1 MFLKLMLMLSLTA
14 NATEPAK
21 FTFLEYKQPAPFEG
35 VLFDE
40 YSISTILSDYDI
52 AAYACQIRVDYE
64 IEKLQETHKFE
75 IESLKIKHKSLTDE
89 YDLFIIQ
96 KDKEIDLLAA
106 ALKKTSPRYKWLYF
120 AGGIVIGTAGSYGVY
135 KALDEK

>member
-1 MFLKLMLMLSLTA
+1 MFLKLLLMLSLSA

-21 FTFLEYKQPAPFEG
+21 FTVLEYKAPAPFAG

-40 YSISTILSDYDI
+40 NAISKMMADYDLYKYSCDI
-52 AAYACQIRVDYE
+52 QKDYE
-64 IEKLQETHKFE
+64 LKILREEYDFKFE
-75 IESLKIKHKSLTDE
+75 NLKIEHRALTDE

-96 KDKEIDLLAA
+96 KDKEIDLLAN

-120 AGGIVIGTAGSYGVY
+120 AGGILVGTAASYGAY
-135 KALDEK
+135 KAFNE

>member
-1 MFLKLMLMLSLTA
+1 MFSLTA
-14 NATEPAK
+14 NATESAK

-40 YSISTILSDYDI
+40 FSISTILSDYDI

-64 IEKLQETHKFE
+64 LKKLEEKHRFE
-75 IESLKIKHKSLTDE
+75 LEGLKIEHRALTEE

-96 KDKEIDLLAA
+96 KDKEIDLLAG
-106 ALKKTSPRYKWLYF
+106 ALRKTSPRYKWLYF
-120 AGGIVIGTAGSYGVY
+120 TGGVILGGLGYY
-135 KALDEK
+135 ALDKELSK

>member
-40 YSISTILSDYDI
+40 FAISTILSDYDI
-52 AAYACQIRVDYE
+52 AAYACQIRIDYE
-64 IEKLQETHKFE
+64 TYKLQEKHRFE
-75 IESLKIKHKSLTDE
+75 IEGLKIEHKALTDE
-89 YDLFIIQ
+89 YDLFIMQ
-96 KDKEIDLLAA
+96 KDKEIDLLAN

-120 AGGIVIGTAGSYGVY
+120 AGGILVGTAASYGVY
-135 KALDEK
+135 RAIDER

>member
-1 MFLKLMLMLSLTA
+1 MFLKLLLMFSLTA
-14 NATEPAK
+14 NATESAK

-40 YSISTILSDYDI
+40 FSISTILSDYDI

-64 IEKLQETHKFE
+64 LKKLEEKHRFE
-75 IESLKIKHKSLTDE
+75 LEGLKIEHRALTDE

-96 KDKEIDLLAA
+96 KDKEIELLAG
-106 ALKKTSPRYKWLYF
+106 ALRKTSPRYKWLYF
-120 AGGIVIGTAGSYGVY
+120 TGGVILGGLGYYAIDKELS
-135 KALDEK
+135 K

>member
-1 MFLKLMLMLSLTA
+1 MFLKLMLMFSLSA

-40 YSISTILSDYDI
+40 FAISTVLSNYDI
-52 AAYACQIRVDYE
+52 AAYACDIRVQYE
-64 IEKLQETHKFE
+64 VDKLQQKHVFE
-75 IESLKIKHKSLTDE
+75 IQNLKIEHKALTDE
-89 YDLFIIQ
+89 YDLFIMQ
-96 KDKEIDLLAA
+96 KDKEIKLLAT

-120 AGGIVIGTAGSYGVY
+120 AGGLIVGTAGSY
-135 KALDEK
+135 ALYRTVNEK

>member
-40 YSISTILSDYDI
+40 YSI
-52 AAYACQIRVDYE
+52 
-64 IEKLQETHKFE
+64 
-75 IESLKIKHKSLTDE
+75 
-89 YDLFIIQ
+89 
-96 KDKEIDLLAA
+96 
-106 ALKKTSPRYKWLYF
+106 
-120 AGGIVIGTAGSYGVY
+120 
-135 KALDEK
+135 

>member
-1 MFLKLMLMLSLTA
+1 MFLKMLMMLSLTA

-40 YSISTILSDYDI
+40 FAISTVLSEYDI
-52 AAYACQIRVDYE
+52 AAYACQIRIDYE
-64 IEKLQETHKFE
+64 LSKSQEKHLFE
-75 IESLKIKHKSLTDE
+75 LENLKIEHKALTDE

-96 KDKEIDLLAA
+96 KDKEIDLLAN

-120 AGGIVIGTAGSYGVY
+120 AGGILVGTAASYGAY
-135 KALDEK
+135 KAFND